1 LTLTASSDDLTAAMD
16 IAEGLRLA
24 LRRLLREFRRESHDL
39 GLSKLQMILLVAI
52 REHPGIGVGE
62 LARLENLR
70 GPTVSPQI
78 KALEAAGIVAREAP
92 NPADRRRVG
101 LVATEKGR
109 AIIETLQRNRMDW
122 LTRRIA
128 ELSPESRRALRNAIG
143 PLREIVK

>member
-1 LTLTASSDDLTAAMD
+1 VTLIAPTDDLTTAME

-39 GLSKLQMILLVAI
+39 GLSKLQLILLVGVF
-52 REHPGIGVGE
+52 EHPGIGVAE

-78 KALEAAGIVAREAP
+78 KALEAAGIVARGPP
-92 NPADRRRVG
+92 NPDDRRRIG

-109 AIIETLQRNRMDW
+109 EIVETLRRNRTDW

-128 ELSPESRRALRNAIG
+128 ELSPESRRALRDAIM
-143 PLREIVK
+143 PLGELVR